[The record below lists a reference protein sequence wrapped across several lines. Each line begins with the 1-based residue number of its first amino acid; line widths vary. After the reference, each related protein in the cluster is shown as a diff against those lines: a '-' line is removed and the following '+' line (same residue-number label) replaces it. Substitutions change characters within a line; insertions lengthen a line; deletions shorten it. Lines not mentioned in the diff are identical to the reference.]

1 MSVSTSLQVPRS
13 ECPVMIE
20 LINLIAIFEKCI
32 GSTYDVHRIT
42 NSSSTIYWVVIRM
55 IRPISHGP
63 YGPYYMSSSGVND
76 AQLET
81 LAI

>member
-13 ECPVMIE
+13 ERPVVIE

-32 GSTYDVHRIT
+32 GPTYDVHRIT
-42 NSSSTIYWVVIRM
+42 NSSSTIYWVVKRVL
-55 IRPISHGP
+55 RPISHES
-63 YGPYYMSSSGVND
+63 YGAYDMSSSGVND
-76 AQLET
+76 DQLET